1 MTFFSPAHHSEGTL
15 FPLDDA
21 GFYSSDDQSH
31 FVETWHAME
40 DLVDAGKARAI
51 GLSNFN
57 LTQVRDWSS
66 SS

>member
-1 MTFFSPAHHSEGTL
+1 
-15 FPLDDA
+15 
-21 GFYSSDDQSH
+21 
-31 FVETWHAME
+31 ME

-66 SS
+66 Y